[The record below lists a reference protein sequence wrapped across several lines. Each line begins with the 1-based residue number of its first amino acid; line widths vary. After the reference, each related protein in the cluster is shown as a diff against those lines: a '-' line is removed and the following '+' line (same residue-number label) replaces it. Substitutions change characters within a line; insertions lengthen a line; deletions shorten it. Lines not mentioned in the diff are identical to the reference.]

1 MFLSVKS
8 LSKKYDLSEST
19 VRRIYGRLKESGE
32 YKKDF
37 IRLGKSIRINE
48 KSFLREAEKW
58 Q

>member
-1 MFLSVKS
+1 MYLSVKS

-19 VRRIYGRLKESGE
+19 VRRIYGRLKETGE

-37 IRLGKSIRINE
+37 IKLGRSVRINE
-48 KSFLREAEKW
+48 KSFIREAEKW